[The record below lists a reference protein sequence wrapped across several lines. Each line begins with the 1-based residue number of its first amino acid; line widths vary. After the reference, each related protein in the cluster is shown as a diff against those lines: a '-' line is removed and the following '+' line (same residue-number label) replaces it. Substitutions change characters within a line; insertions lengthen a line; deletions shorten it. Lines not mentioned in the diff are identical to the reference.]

1 LLGGSRRHWRG
12 EMARARVYLAAGTIA
27 AALVLASGGA
37 VAAADTTGDSA
48 GSDNTTNSTADAGN
62 APASDHS
69 VEANTL
75 SSGGNEKAASD
86 PAPNPVES
94 SGGDAKDPAP
104 TESSDEP
111 VEKKPVEHDPGT
123 HDNPGDKSIN
133 RVPLRPEA
141 PPLLRPEAP
150 PPLDLV
156 PLPEAPPAIL
166 APLPAAPPPALETPP
181 PADLP
186 PTIPAAP
193 VDPDTVDSI
202 DGEARHRAG
211 GNEPPV
217 LTLPVLIARAPI
229 PPNQLLGASIA
240 SRWTSSGSAVAPTP
254 RWSGDSAP
262 RLLRASSDQRPL
274 PEPWLKSIGLTAREQ
289 MPYRSGYAEYSARAL
304 VRTATGALPGLAGL
318 VMMTACGVCL
328 GYRQAKM
335 AQQLRADGLDRFL

>member
-1 LLGGSRRHWRG
+1 
-12 EMARARVYLAAGTIA
+12 MARARVYLAAGAVA
-27 AALVLASGGA
+27 AALVLASGGGA

-48 GSDNTTNSTADAGN
+48 GSDNTTNSTGDAGN
-62 APASDHS
+62 AEPTNHS

-86 PAPNPVES
+86 PAPNAVES
-94 SGGDAKDPAP
+94 SGGDATKDPAP

-111 VEKKPVEHDPGT
+111 VVKKPVGNDPGT
-123 HDNPGDKSIN
+123 HDSPGDKSIN

-141 PPLLRPEAP
+141 PP
-150 PPLDLV
+150 PLDLV
-156 PLPEAPPAIL
+156 PLPQAPPANL
-166 APLPAAPPPALETPP
+166 APLPAAPVPPALETPP

-186 PTIPAAP
+186 PTIPATP
-193 VDPDTVDSI
+193 VDPDTVDAI
-202 DGEARHRAG
+202 DGEPRHRPG

-240 SRWTSSGSAVAPTP
+240 SRWTSARSAVAPAP
-254 RWSGDSAP
+254 RWSGDSSP

-274 PEPWLKSIGLTAREQ
+274 PEPWLKNVGLTAREQ
-289 MPYRSGYAEYSARAL
+289 TPYRSGYAEYSARAL
-304 VRTATGALPGLAGL
+304 ARTAAGALPGLAGL